1 MSIDQLW
8 SRFENL
14 TARSSDRAVL
24 FWGLAITAGA
34 GLAVSE
40 ANYVSAVAAAAAM
53 PFCPAHL
60 SKFRRFALLAIGI
73 AASLAGP
80 ICLLVA
86 APGALLLA
94 ATPGSSAVALLALA
108 SAASLSHHFQS
119 VPNFAGLPL
128 HAGSLGFVI
137 VPSITA
143 MAAFGG
149 RIGWRAALA
158 MLGAALAIILLMV
171 AGAGRWITY
180 LTFTSPLFRTM
191 AAVLPV
197 CAALPWLS
205 SRPERYSE
213 TGGEWMLWFAIVGA
227 VVTLFIHSSP
237 IRTVVFDESHGRW
250 ATVQSQYGPTD
261 FGRSVNYTY
270 SLLARYGARLV
281 GTVATFDSEEATL
294 PERDALFVLKMPTKP
309 LSEEFSRRL
318 EKWVREGG
326 RLLVVADHTDLYD
339 TAQNLNAFLSERFG
353 MRINSDAVFDARG
366 MPTVPTVE
374 TLAAVI
380 GRIDALAQPL
390 PWQTGTSLAGMPP
403 NAVQLSTFGMS
414 FSEPGDYSRP
424 NRFGPLASRVSL
436 RFANHTAIAAFGA
449 DKGAIAIVLDSTPW
463 SNFSIFKEEY
473 KRLFRGII
481 HSLSNP
487 IALHVWGWSAIAL
500 GLTTLVLAFWR
511 VPAVMAAGGLML
523 GLSAGTAAQIG
534 VTSFYSQV
542 EGRDFRL
549 RVIVGPTSRLE
560 FLKQLVGPGERNFSR
575 IISAMSKYDLEP
587 SASTP
592 GTKVVRLKDAS
603 KWLLIQPDVRQ
614 LPSSEE
620 VISHLH
626 ARGDLTVLFAPEQA
640 AQNEVRAWLGELGL
654 YIQEATAL
662 AMSEDARPG
671 QEGLLNRRGAAIMR
685 EIRPLTRALPTSLLK
700 DGYADQF
707 VQSYTVRPTSFPRS
721 SGLLNI
727 GFSAD
732 QFSDAAIGDV
742 WEGIQPATIG
752 MLRER
757 QLAAA
762 LEGKD
767 LPSPFPERLAL
778 PSSGVT
784 PSTLAAYLLMEDGT
798 TVLAGHFDASSVVSG
813 AVLSS
818 PIENPV
824 MYLFDLR
831 GRAAS
836 FIASSCPRTGKLTH
850 CKVRMLGPDMVEWA
864 VSWASNDDGT
874 PAAVELLHERSF
886 SGLGKTVNVLF
897 GD

>member
-1 MSIDQLW
+1 M
-8 SRFENL
+8 
-14 TARSSDRAVL
+14 TA
-24 FWGLAITAGA
+24 I
-34 GLAVSE
+34 
-40 ANYVSAVAAAAAM
+40 
-53 PFCPAHL
+53 
-60 SKFRRFALLAIGI
+60 
-73 AASLAGP
+73 
-80 ICLLVA
+80 
-86 APGALLLA
+86 
-94 ATPGSSAVALLALA
+94 
-108 SAASLSHHFQS
+108 
-119 VPNFAGLPL
+119 
-128 HAGSLGFVI
+128 
-137 VPSITA
+137 
-143 MAAFGG
+143 AAFGA
-149 RIGWRAALA
+149 RLGWRATLGL
-158 MLGAALAIILLMV
+158 LGAALGIILVIV
-171 AGAGRWITY
+171 AGAGRWVTY

-197 CAALPWLS
+197 CAALPWLPLP
-205 SRPERYSE
+205 RKRNSE
-213 TGGEWMLWFAIVGA
+213 IGGEWMLGFAVVGA
-227 VVTLFIHSSP
+227 LVTLFVHSSP
-237 IRTVVFDESHGRW
+237 IRAVVFDESHGHW
-250 ATVQSQYGPTD
+250 ATVQSPYGPSD
-261 FGRSVNYTY
+261 FGRAVNYTY
-270 SLLARYGARLV
+270 SLLAAYGARLV
-281 GTVATFDSEEATL
+281 GTVATFNSEGATL
-294 PERDALFVLKMPTKP
+294 PDSDTLFVLKMPTKP
-309 LSEEFSRRL
+309 LSEEFSLRL

-339 TAQNLNAFLSERFG
+339 TAQNLNAFLSPRFG
-353 MRINSDAVFDARG
+353 IRVNADSVFDSRG

-374 TLAAVI
+374 SLAAVI
-380 GRIDALAQPL
+380 GRVDAFGQPL
-390 PWQTGTSLAGMPP
+390 PWQTGTSLAAMPI

-414 FSEPGDYSRP
+414 FSELGDYSRP
-424 NRFGPLASRVSL
+424 NRFGPFAPRVSL

-449 DKGAIAIVLDSTPW
+449 DKGAIAILLDSTPW
-463 SNFSIFKEEY
+463 SNFSFFKEEY

-481 HSLSNP
+481 HALSNP
-487 IALHVWGWSAIAL
+487 IALQVWGWSVIAL
-500 GLTTLVLAFWR
+500 GLITMFLAFLR
-511 VPAVMAAGGLML
+511 LPAVMAAGGLML
-523 GLSAGTAAQIG
+523 GLSAGAAAQIG
-534 VTSFYSQV
+534 IASVYSQV
-542 EGRDFRL
+542 EGRDFGL

-587 SASTP
+587 SASIP
-592 GTKVVRLKDAS
+592 GTKAARLNGAS
-603 KWLLIQPDVRQ
+603 KWLLIQPDLRQ

-626 ARGDLTVLFAPEQA
+626 ARGDLTILFGPEQA
-640 AQNEVRAWLGELGL
+640 AHNEIRAWLGELGL

-671 QEGLLNRRGAAIMR
+671 QEGLLNRRGAAVMR
-685 EIRPLTRALPTSLLK
+685 DIRPLTRALPTSLLK

-762 LEGKD
+762 LQGKD

-778 PSSGVT
+778 PLSGAA
-784 PSTLAAYLLMEDGT
+784 PSTLAAYVLMEDGK
-798 TVLAGHFDASSVVSG
+798 TVLAGHFDANSTISGGSV
-813 AVLSS
+813 APS

-824 MYLFDLR
+824 LYLFDLR
-831 GRAAS
+831 GRAVF
-836 FIASSCPRTGKLTH
+836 FIASACPPTGKVTH
-850 CKVRMLGPDMVEWA
+850 CKSRMLGSDMVEWA

-874 PAAVELLHERSF
+874 LAAVELLHERSF